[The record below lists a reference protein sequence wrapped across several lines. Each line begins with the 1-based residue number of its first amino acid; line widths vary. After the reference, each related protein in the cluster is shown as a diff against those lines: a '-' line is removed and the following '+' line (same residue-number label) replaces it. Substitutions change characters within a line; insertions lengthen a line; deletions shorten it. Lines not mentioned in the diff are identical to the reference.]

1 VLVRSARFLIAAR
14 SVEQFPQPLEG
25 EVCFAGRS
33 NVGKSTLL
41 NILFN
46 QKLAKVSKT
55 PGKTRTINFYL
66 VNERYY
72 FVDLPGYGYAAVS
85 KAERQQWKK
94 LIENYFSLR
103 KDEIKLS
110 VLLVDSRLTAQE
122 SDKIFVEYCEYYGLN
137 LLIVLSKTDKL
148 SEAQLKKVVQ
158 YFSDE
163 FGSEV
168 IPYSALTRRG
178 VKEIVNRLAQA
189 LE

>member
-1 VLVRSARFLIAAR
+1 MFVKTVRFLVGAR
-14 SVEQFPQPLEG
+14 SVKQFPQPLAG

-46 QKLAKVSKT
+46 QRIARVSKT

-85 KAERQQWKK
+85 KAERQLWKK
-94 LIENYFSLR
+94 LIESYFSLR
-103 KDEIKLS
+103 REEIKLS
-110 VLLVDSRLTAQE
+110 VLLVDSRLDVQE
-122 SDKIFVEYCEYYGLN
+122 SDKMFVEYCAYYGLN

-148 SEAQLKKVVQ
+148 SEAQLQKVVR
-158 YFSDE
+158 YFSE
-163 FGSEV
+163 QFGSEV
-168 IPYSALTRRG
+168 IAYSALNRRG
-178 VKEIVNRLAQA
+178 VKEIVERITEA

>member
-1 VLVRSARFLIAAR
+1 MLVKSARFLVAAHT
-14 SVEQFPQPLEG
+14 VEQFPEPLKG
-25 EVCFAGRS
+25 DVCFAGRS

-41 NILFN
+41 NILCN

-66 VNERYY
+66 INERYY
-72 FVDLPGYGYAAVS
+72 FVDLPGYGYAAIS
-85 KAERQQWKK
+85 KAERQRWKK
-94 LIENYFSLR
+94 LIESYFSLR
-103 KDEIKLS
+103 KNEIKLS

-122 SDKIFVEYCEYYGLN
+122 SDKIFVEYCEHYGLN

-148 SEAQLKKVVQ
+148 SETQLKKVVQ

-168 IPYSALTRRG
+168 IPYSALNRRG
-178 VKEIVNRLAQA
+178 VKEIVERLVKV

>member
-1 VLVRSARFLIAAR
+1 MFVRTVRFLVGAR
-14 SVEQFPQPLEG
+14 SVEQFPKPLEG

-85 KAERQQWKK
+85 KAERQSWKK
-94 LIENYFSLR
+94 LIESYFALR
-103 KDEIKLS
+103 RDKIKLS
-110 VLLVDSRLTAQE
+110 VLLVDSRLSVQE
-122 SDKIFVEYCEYYGLN
+122 SDKIFVDYCEYYGLN

-148 SEAQLKKVVQ
+148 SETQVRKVVQ

-168 IPYSALTRRG
+168 IPYSALTKRG
-178 VKEIVNRLAQA
+178 VKEIVEKIAKA

>member
-1 VLVRSARFLIAAR
+1 MLVRSARFLIAAR

-85 KAERQQWKK
+85 KTERQMWKS
-94 LIENYFSLR
+94 LIETYFSLR
-103 KDEIKLS
+103 KNEIKLS

-122 SDKIFVEYCEYYGLN
+122 SDKIFVEYCKYHRLN
-137 LLIVLSKTDKL
+137 LLTVLSKTDKL